1 MFLTI
6 LLEATYNSIVQGKW
20 DEDVWRKVMALLN
33 ESHLSHDEVQ
43 SVRKFLQIIRLP
55 TIVIPPVA
63 VSIFDQIKPQSQKP
77 PENQEEN
84 ATIDAFLI
92 AIKGISE
99 RLNGGEDPWPLR
111 IDLELALK
119 RLERREACPWVVPV
133 AKYESKHGSMEACP
147 TGAAQKEAWQALRER
162 IDTQNPTT
170 EKCVAEKARVKAI
183 ACPNITAIQPASQRS
198 TPNITA
204 NPQLSSSSMPIDA
217 LPAIPGA
224 QPGTA
229 GLVATNQHSMSLMP
243 SSEPLSQKPPEN
255 QEENATGPLVT
266 GTPRQPVR
274 PDATGPLVPG
284 TPRQPPDSTPMASS
298 QDESSGF
305 HTPNGTS
312 MASSQD
318 GSSGFHT
325 PNSTSMEVQA
335 AVQAYTLPDIQ
346 KPPENQEE
354 NATGPLTPVRPDSTS
369 MASSTKPKSNLNP
382 LRGLVDWWTP
392 QP

>member
-63 VSIFDQIKPQSQKP
+63 VSIFDRIKPQSQKP

-147 TGAAQKEAWQALRER
+147 TGAAQEEARQALMER

-170 EKCVAEKARVKAI
+170 EKCVAEKARVEAI

-204 NPQLSSSSMPIDA
+204 NPQLSSSSMPI
-217 LPAIPGA
+217 
-224 QPGTA
+224 
-229 GLVATNQHSMSLMP
+229 
-243 SSEPLSQKPPEN
+243 
-255 QEENATGPLVT
+255 
-266 GTPRQPVR
+266 RC
-274 PDATGPLVPG
+274 
-284 TPRQPPDSTPMASS
+284 
-298 QDESSGF
+298 
-305 HTPNGTS
+305 
-312 MASSQD
+312 
-318 GSSGFHT
+318 
-325 PNSTSMEVQA
+325 
-335 AVQAYTLPDIQ
+335 TL
-346 KPPENQEE
+346 
-354 NATGPLTPVRPDSTS
+354 
-369 MASSTKPKSNLNP
+369 
-382 LRGLVDWWTP
+382 
-392 QP
+392 

>member
-43 SVRKFLQIIRLP
+43 SVSKFLAIIRLP
-55 TIVIPPVA
+55 TIVIPPFA

-99 RLNGGEDPWPLR
+99 RLHGGEDPWPLR
-111 IDLELALK
+111 IDLEIALK
-119 RLERREACPWVVPV
+119 RLEGQEACPWVVPV

-147 TGAAQKEAWQALRER
+147 TGSAQKEARQALMER
-162 IDTQNPTT
+162 IGTQNPTT
-170 EKCVAEKARVKAI
+170 EKCGAEKARVEAI

-217 LPAIPGA
+217 LPAAIP
-224 QPGTA
+224 
-229 GLVATNQHSMSLMP
+229 GLVATNQHSMSLMPP

-266 GTPRQPVR
+266 GTPRQPVH
-274 PDATGPLVPG
+274 PDATGPLVSG
-284 TPRQPPDSTPMASS
+284 TPRQPPDST
-298 QDESSGF
+298 
-305 HTPNGTS
+305 
-312 MASSQD
+312 SSQD
-318 GSSGFHT
+318 GSSTHS
-325 PNSTSMEVQA
+325 STTREPEPGPERA
-335 AVQAYTLPDIQ
+335 HFRNTLQ

-354 NATGPLTPVRPDSTS
+354 NAT
-369 MASSTKPKSNLNP
+369 ASSTKPKYNLNP
-382 LRGLVDWWTP
+382 FTWW
-392 QP
+392 QPRP